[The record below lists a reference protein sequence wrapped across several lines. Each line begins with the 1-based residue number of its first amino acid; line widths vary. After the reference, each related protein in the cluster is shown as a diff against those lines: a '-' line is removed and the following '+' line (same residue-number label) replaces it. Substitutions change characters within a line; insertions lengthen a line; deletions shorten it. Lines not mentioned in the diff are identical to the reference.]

1 MYCRKTVFS
10 VVIALCAGVAAVNA
24 ETGRDERFTF
34 VAAHA
39 PKTGLAEDRLQVTI
53 SRWSTD
59 AERDQLAA
67 ALASSEPGAARHH
80 VGAAD
85 VIGRLRWP
93 GGLEYG
99 LRYARRTV
107 RADGG
112 ADLILVADSRVW
124 VWWDQK
130 ADLPLEEPFTVIHVR
145 LDKSGVGEGR
155 LAPASKVR
163 SDKTVGV
170 SLADYD
176 ARPVLLTDFRTQ
188 RG

>member
-1 MYCRKTVFS
+1 MYYRRTVLS
-10 VVIALCAGVAAVNA
+10 LVMALCACIVAVSA
-24 ETGRDERFTF
+24 EAEGDERFTF
-34 VAAHA
+34 VAANA

-59 AERDQLAA
+59 AERDQMAA
-67 ALASSEPGAARHH
+67 ALASTEPGVARRH
-80 VGAAD
+80 VGTAD
-85 VIGRLRWP
+85 VVGRLRWP
-93 GGLEYG
+93 GGLEYA
-99 LRYARRTV
+99 LRYARRTP

-130 ADLPLEEPFTVIHVR
+130 ADLPLDEPFTVVHVR
-145 LDKSGVGEGR
+145 LEKSGVGEGR
-155 LAPASKVR
+155 LAPASSVR

-170 SLADYD
+170 SLPDYD
-176 ARPVLLTDFRTQ
+176 VRPVLLTDFRTQ